1 MMNAQLVG
9 LSREIAL
16 RRELDV
22 IANNMA
28 NMNTTGYQAERVA
41 FEDYLMP
48 RAEASAFQHRDHDVA
63 YVQDWAT
70 YRDMEPGA
78 RRVTGNELDLA
89 LSPGGYLTVETPE
102 GIHYTRNGALQIN
115 DQGQLVTAQGH
126 PIISLGGTPILFS
139 AGDSDITITGT
150 GQVTTNSGGRGTL
163 QMVTFPNEQAL
174 EKIGANLFRAPQE
187 ADPDASVRVTQGVL
201 ETSNVQSVREISRLV
216 EVQRAYEMQANMI
229 RKADELR
236 QSAIQ
241 QLGRLNG

>member
-48 RAEASAFQHRDHDVA
+48 RAEASAFQNRDHDVA
-63 YVQDWAT
+63 FVQDWAT

-78 RRVTGNELDLA
+78 RQVTGNELDIA
-89 LSPGGYLTVETPE
+89 LSQGGYLTVETPQ
-102 GIHYTRNGALQIN
+102 GIRYTRDGALQIN
-115 DQGQLVTAQGH
+115 DQGQLVTASGH
-126 PIISLGGTPILFS
+126 PVISLGGTPILFS
-139 AGDSDITITGT
+139 PQDADITITGT
-150 GQVTTNSGGRGTL
+150 GQVTTNAGARGTL
-163 QMVTFPNEQAL
+163 QLVSFANEQEL
-174 EKIGANLFRAPQE
+174 EKIGGNLYEAPVE

-201 ETSNVQSVREISRLV
+201 EESNVQPVREMSRMV
-216 EVQRAYEMQANMI
+216 EVQRAYEMQANMLRKSDEMRQEAI
-229 RKADELR
+229 RM
-236 QSAIQ
+236 
-241 QLGRLNG
+241 LGRLS